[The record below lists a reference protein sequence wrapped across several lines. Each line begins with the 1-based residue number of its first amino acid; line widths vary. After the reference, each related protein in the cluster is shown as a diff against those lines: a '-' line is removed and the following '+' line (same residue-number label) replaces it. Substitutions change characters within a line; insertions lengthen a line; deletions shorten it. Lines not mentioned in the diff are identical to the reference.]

1 LAGKDES
8 NHELN
13 EGGGRMEQLRG
24 RTALVTGG
32 SGGIGRQIARRLA
45 RDGMN
50 VVVSGRREE
59 VLAELVAEL
68 RELGVKA
75 EAVPADL
82 GDLSQVDPLIER
94 SEAALGPID
103 LLVNN
108 AGIEITAPFTGYSR
122 EELTSVVDINLT
134 VPMLLTHR
142 VVPGMLERGR
152 GHVVFISSLA
162 GKIGP
167 AYNEPYGA
175 TKAGLI
181 GFNQSLRAEYRHAPI
196 GFSVVCPGFT
206 AGDGMYQRMV
216 EEGVSSNRM
225 LGETTTAK
233 VADCVAEAIRR
244 DRPEVIESGSPVR
257 PLLAIGQ
264 IAPRLVERLVER
276 FGGTEMFRR
285 TAAARGRVG

>member
-1 LAGKDES
+1 
-8 NHELN
+8 
-13 EGGGRMEQLRG
+13 MEQLQG
-24 RTALVTGG
+24 RTALVTGAT
-32 SGGIGRQIARRLA
+32 GGIGRQIARRLA

-50 VVVSGRREE
+50 VIASGRREE
-59 VLAELVAEL
+59 VLADLVAEL

-75 EAVPADL
+75 EPIPADL
-82 GDLSQVDPLIER
+82 GDLGQVDPLVER

-103 LLVNN
+103 VLVNN
-108 AGIEITAPFTGYSR
+108 AGVEITSPFTGYGR
-122 EELTSVVDINLT
+122 EELASVVDINLT

-181 GFNQSLRAEYRHAPI
+181 GLNQSLRAEYRHAPI
-196 GFSVVCPGFT
+196 GFSVICPGFT
-206 AGDGMYQRMV
+206 AGEGMYQRMV

-225 LGETTTAK
+225 LGETTTDK
-233 VADCVAEAIRR
+233 VADCVAGAIRR

-257 PLLAIGQ
+257 PLLAMGQ
-264 IAPRLVERLVER
+264 MAPRLVERLVER

-285 TAAARGRVG
+285 TAAARGRIG

>member
-1 LAGKDES
+1 
-8 NHELN
+8 
-13 EGGGRMEQLRG
+13 MEQLQG
-24 RTALVTGG
+24 RTALVTGAT
-32 SGGIGRQIARRLA
+32 GGIGRQIARRLA

-50 VVVSGRREE
+50 IVASGRREE
-59 VLAELVAEL
+59 VLAELVDEL
-68 RELGVKA
+68 RGIGVSA
-75 EAVPADL
+75 EAVAADL
-82 GDLSQVDPLIER
+82 GDLSQVDPLVER

-103 LLVNN
+103 VLVNN
-108 AGIEITAPFTGYSR
+108 AGVEITAPFTDYSP

-134 VPMLLTHR
+134 VPMLLAHR

-181 GFNQSLRAEYRHAPI
+181 GLNQSLRAEYRHAPI

-206 AGDGMYQRMV
+206 AGEGMYQRMV

-225 LGETTTAK
+225 LGETTTGK

-257 PLLAIGQ
+257 PLLAMGQ
-264 IAPRLVERLVER
+264 MAPRVVERLVER

-285 TAAARGRVG
+285 TAAARGRIG